1 MSSIKT
7 FSVFGD
13 RVDIFVDSAISS
25 GLSSTLVQHVL
36 PGSPPPHSHTNE
48 DETFVALDGEFE
60 LLMNGQWHP
69 LAPGEAAYARRG
81 STHTFRNSGKTIGRI
96 MVIVTPG
103 GFEKYLQEIG
113 IYSPATDMAKIIEI
127 SNRYGITF
135 YLQR

>member
-13 RVDIFVDSAISS
+13 RVDVFVDSAISS
-25 GLSSTLVQHVL
+25 GLSSTLVQHVQ
-36 PGSPPPHSHTNE
+36 PGGGPPPHSHTNE

-60 LLMNGQWHP
+60 ILMNGQWHP
-69 LAPGEAAYARRG
+69 LVPGEAAYARRG

-96 MVIVTPG
+96 MVMVTPG

-113 IYSPATDMAKIIEI
+113 SYSPATDMAKIIEI

-135 YLQR
+135 YL